1 MNEAVDSIVC
11 RTTTDFSLRC
21 FFIYYS
27 TLLDFFFLTVWV
39 GIDLIDISI
48 NTENKTLYRSIDTL
62 GTDPSSLIT
71 TFKTCKTCSSPT
83 CNQKQVQSLVLQK
96 CKGSIHDKLW
106 PLFQNTKTWCSRSVL
121 RTAEKKTCY
130 HVCKNKYG
138 CQFTLLPLTDWLS
151 QTEWLIT
158 AAPTAVMVHMLGKYI
173 LEISPCCFRSFPDM
187 IMTLKY
193 GFISIIQP
201 LSSQSCLF

>member
-83 CNQKQVQSLVLQK
+83 CNQKQVQRLVLQK
-96 CKGSIHDKLW
+96 LKDQFMISCDLCFKIKKHDVLGPCSEPQKKKLA
-106 PLFQNTKTWCSRSVL
+106 TMCVKTSMAASSHFYHL
-121 RTAEKKTCY
+121 QTDSHKKSDLEQLLQLLSWSTCWE
-130 HVCKNKYG
+130 NI
-138 CQFTLLPLTDWLS
+138 F
-151 QTEWLIT
+151 
-158 AAPTAVMVHMLGKYI
+158 
-173 LEISPCCFRSFPDM
+173 
-187 IMTLKY
+187 
-193 GFISIIQP
+193 
-201 LSSQSCLF
+201 